1 MDIQL
6 TGIIL
11 LIYTKYLSNTHSPCC
26 QDLAFS
32 ASQLFGLSLLTL
44 QGHQAPVP
52 TPAADPMAVR
62 QPDQKALG

>member
-11 LIYTKYLSNTHSPCC
+11 LIHTKCLSNTHSPRC

-44 QGHQAPVP
+44 QGHQALVP
-52 TPAADPMAVR
+52 TPVADPMAVR
-62 QPDQKALG
+62 QPDHKTLG

>member
-6 TGIIL
+6 TGKIL
-11 LIYTKYLSNTHSPCC
+11 LIYTKCLSNTHSPHC

-32 ASQLFGLSLLTL
+32 ASQLLGLPLPTL
-44 QGHQAPVP
+44 QGRQAPVP

-62 QPDQKALG
+62 QPDQKTLE